1 MLGVYNE
8 ILYRPLF
15 NAMVFLQSVIPGG
28 DLGLTIVVLTVIIRV
43 LFSPLSLKTIKSQQS
58 LKELSPKIEEIKA
71 KFKDNK
77 TAQSGAIMK
86 LYKDNKV
93 NPLAG
98 CLPLLIQI
106 PILIALY
113 QVFIK
118 GITEESLVLLYD
130 FISAP
135 DFVNHNFLGLF
146 DVTMNSRFLT
156 LIAGGLQFLQSKQS
170 MALQSGLNKE
180 SSAQGGGIVSGGI
193 SKEMTALS
201 KQMLYFFPI
210 MIIIIGWNLPA
221 GLILYWTTTTVFS
234 IGEQGYIKRKSTKL
248 GYAQKTTG

>member
-1 MLGVYNE
+1 MISVYNE

-15 NAMVFLQSVIPGG
+15 NAMVFLQSIIPGG
-28 DLGLTIVVLTVIIRV
+28 DLGLTIVVLTVIIRI
-43 LFSPLSLKTIKSQQS
+43 LFTPLSLKTIKSQQS

-118 GITEESLVLLYD
+118 GISEESLTLLYG

-135 DFVNHNFLGLF
+135 EVIHHNFLGLF
-146 DVTMNSRFLT
+146 DVTARSRLLT
-156 LIAGGLQFLQSKQS
+156 LVAGGLQFMQSKQS
-170 MALQSGLNKE
+170 TSLQSGAGSNKE
-180 SSAQGGGIVSGGI
+180 MA
-193 SKEMTALS
+193 ALS

-221 GLILYWTTTTVFS
+221 GLILYWITTTLFSVF
-234 IGEQGYIKRKSTKL
+234 EQYYIKRKK
-248 GYAQKTTG
+248 